1 MITAGAVA
9 AIVLLALLAFFFLF
23 RVDKVYVVGNTRY
36 TDEEVKEYVMTT
48 PLTSN
53 TVLAMLFERHKNAEN
68 IPFVDSFDLERVNA
82 HTIRIHVN
90 EKKICRL
97 YHSGNREAVF

>member
-1 MITAGAVA
+1 MKKRFRRIELTKEGKMITAGAVA

-53 TVLAMLFERHKNAEN
+53 TVLAMLFERHKNA
-68 IPFVDSFDLERVNA
+68 
-82 HTIRIHVN
+82 
-90 EKKICRL
+90 
-97 YHSGNREAVF
+97 

>member
-1 MITAGAVA
+1 M
-9 AIVLLALLAFFFLF
+9 LLALLAFFFLF

-90 EKKICRL
+90 EKKLSVISL
-97 YHSGNREAVF
+97 REQRGCILTRTDLWWK